1 MARKDRS
8 SRLGQIRAAYSMTR
22 QSDPRIG
29 LVLLG
34 VVLASVVVFALVG
47 LLIHQL
53 PFMIF
58 LGVLSGITAATFVFG
73 RRAEGAAY
81 RQIEGQPGA
90 AAAVLDTL
98 RKGWTVTPAVA
109 VSRQQDV
116 VHRVVGRAGVVLVG
130 EGSSGSRVGQL
141 LASERKKTSR
151 VVPDIPVHEVIAGNG
166 TGEVSLRRL
175 NRHVMKFPGTLAK
188 TDVTEVNRRLKAV
201 GSMSLP
207 MPKGP
212 IPKGAKVPRMPRGMR

>member
-1 MARKDRS
+1 MARKNRT
-8 SRLGQIRAAYSMTR
+8 SRLGQVRAAYTMTR
-22 QSDPRIG
+22 QSDPKIG
-29 LVLLG
+29 LILAG
-34 VVLASVVVFALVG
+34 VVLASLVVFAAVG

-53 PFMIF
+53 LFMIF
-58 LGVLSGITAATFVFG
+58 LGLLSGVTAATYVFG

-109 VSRQQDV
+109 VTRQQDV
-116 VHRVVGRAGVVLVG
+116 VHRAVGRAGVVLIG
-130 EGSSGSRVGQL
+130 EGTSTSRVAQL

-151 VVPDIPVHEVIAGNG
+151 VVPDIPVHEVVAGNG
-166 TGEVSLRRL
+166 SGEVPLRRL
-175 NRHVMKFPGTLAK
+175 TRHVMKLPGTLAK
-188 TDVTEVNRRLKAV
+188 ADVAEVERRLKAV
-201 GSMSLP
+201 GSMSMP

-212 IPKGAKVPRMPRGMR
+212 IPKGAKMPRMPRGMR